1 MWDMAPLV
9 LIITAD
15 RYKGFLELKKMLFQA
30 GCCGYGGIS
39 CFFHVGQAQP
49 SVRVRSCRMW
59 FHLMKV
65 LFLDA
70 WMANKNGAG
79 GITIYIRTSVC
90 VALIFERAEGTKP
103 GPPPA
108 ARTSSSMH
116 GPTPDGGSLL

>member
-1 MWDMAPLV
+1 MCSDPVDSGGEVRSYSVGCTIGMWDMAPLV

-65 LFLDA
+65 FFPDA
-70 WMANKNGAG
+70 
-79 GITIYIRTSVC
+79 
-90 VALIFERAEGTKP
+90 
-103 GPPPA
+103 
-108 ARTSSSMH
+108 
-116 GPTPDGGSLL
+116 